1 MTDGGR
7 GTGGWSAVRTGVLQI
22 ALVAAVA
29 ASVFFLDL
37 VLREAAEGPELFVRA
52 PEARELTPGAE
63 VWVAGVPAG
72 RVTAVR
78 FGDGAGEEA
87 PVLIRTVLRGEAAST
102 LRSDAS
108 ATIRQSALLA
118 PSVVAV
124 SPGRAPTPFDFADT
138 LRARPLVGGEEVGAR
153 LDSLAG
159 ELEAL
164 RPLGRRLARR
174 IEEGPGTM
182 AALRSDT
189 VLSRELEGLADRV
202 DALAGRVP
210 SGSAARLAADDSLAA
225 TWDSVA
231 RRARRIARGIEE
243 GAGPVRAA
251 LDSLAASAS
260 AVGRRMEERRGSLAR
275 FLGDGALARELR
287 TMRARTDSLRRE
299 LLAEP
304 LRWLRFRLF

>member
-1 MTDGGR
+1 MTGRGR
-7 GTGGWSAVRTGVLQI
+7 GTAGWSAVRTGVLQI
-22 ALVAAVA
+22 ALIAAVA
-29 ASVFFLDL
+29 AAVFFLDV
-37 VLREAAEGPELFVRA
+37 VLREAAEGPELVVRA
-52 PEARELTPGAE
+52 PAAREMTPGAE

-78 FGDGAGEEA
+78 FGDEAGGEA
-87 PVLIRTVLRGEAAST
+87 PVLIRTVLRGEAASV

-108 ATIRQSALLA
+108 AAIRQSALLA

-124 SPGRAPTPFDFADT
+124 TPGKSPRPFDFSDT
-138 LRARPLVGGEEVGAR
+138 LRARTLVGGDELRSR

-159 ELEAL
+159 ELRAL
-164 RPLGRRLARR
+164 RPLGRRLGRR
-174 IEEGPGTM
+174 LEEGPGTL

-189 VLSRELEGLADRV
+189 ALLRELEGLPDRV
-202 DALAGRVP
+202 DALAGRIP

-225 TWDSVA
+225 TWDSLA
-231 RRARRIARGIEE
+231 RRARRIARGIGE
-243 GAGPVRAA
+243 GAGPLEAA

-260 AVGRRMEERRGSLAR
+260 AMGRRLEEGRGSLAR

-287 TMRARTDSLRRE
+287 TMRARTDSVRRE